1 MDDRL
6 IGRRYFFAL
15 AASAAAAGVL
25 PRGFPKE
32 RRDVVPVILQTG
44 GTLPNQITTEALYF
58 AVRVLNENGR
68 TRWDLIS
75 AS

>member
-1 MDDRL
+1 MSDL
-6 IGRRYFFAL
+6 LVSRRYFFAL
-15 AASAAAAGVL
+15 AASAAAAGAL
-25 PRGFPKE
+25 PIGFPKE

-58 AVRVLNENGR
+58 AVRVLAENGR
-68 TRWDLIS
+68 TRWNLIS